1 MQEKAINYNNKFIEN
16 FIKKYKYI
24 YMKKTVVIGLL
35 GSTLDQGGKTA
46 RRWER
51 WRPSVALCQHED
63 LLIHRFEL
71 LYQRRFTEL
80 ADLVSADIALVAPE
94 TELRL
99 QAIEFD
105 DPWDFEG
112 VYSALFEFAR
122 TYPFDL
128 EQEDYLIHIST
139 GTHVAQICCFLLTEA
154 RYFPARLVQ
163 TSPPTKRHL
172 GGPGTYRLID
182 LDLSRY
188 DRIAQRFRREAEQDE
203 AFLKA
208 GIATR
213 DIAFNA
219 LIARIEQVAIRSRA
233 PLLLTG
239 PTGAGKTQ
247 LARRIYEL
255 KQRRNQI
262 QGPFVEVNCATLRG
276 DAAMSALFGHV
287 KGAFTGAQNEREGLL
302 RKADQG
308 LLFLDEIG
316 ELGLDEQTML
326 LRALEDKRFLPMGAD
341 VESSSDFQ
349 LIAGTN
355 RELRNAVAQGRFRDD
370 LLARI
375 NLWTFR
381 LPGLAERRADLEP
394 NLDYELE
401 RHSQATGQQVRFN
414 KEARARFITFATRP
428 EALWQGNFRDL
439 AAAVTRL
446 ATLAQGGRITLEL
459 VEEEVGRLRS
469 QWQPVEVLPDIEL
482 ESLLDQPID
491 EFDAVQL
498 REVIKVCRQ
507 SRNLSDAGRK
517 LFAVS
522 RAQRKS
528 PNDADRL
535 RKYLAKF
542 RLDWEQVT
550 S

>member
-1 MQEKAINYNNKFIEN
+1 
-16 FIKKYKYI
+16 
-24 YMKKTVVIGLL
+24 MKKTVVLSLL

-46 RRWER
+46 HRWER
-51 WRPSVALCQHED
+51 WRPNVALCQHED
-63 LLIHRFEL
+63 LLIDHFEL
-71 LYQRRFTEL
+71 LYQHRFTEL
-80 ADLVSADIALVAPE
+80 AQQVKKDIALVAPE

-99 QAIEFD
+99 QPMEFD

-122 TYPFDL
+122 CYPFDL

-154 RYFPARLVQ
+154 RYFPARIVQ
-163 TSPPTKRHL
+163 TSPPGKRNL
-172 GGPGTYRLID
+172 GGPGTYRIID

-188 DRIAQRFRREAEQDE
+188 DRIAQRFRREAEQGE

-213 DIAFNA
+213 DKAFNA
-219 LIARIEQVAIRSRA
+219 LITRIEQVAIRSRA

-255 KQRRNQI
+255 KQQRKQI

-287 KGAFTGAQNEREGLL
+287 KGAFTGALNSREGLL

-316 ELGLDEQTML
+316 ELGMDEQTML

-341 VESSSDFQ
+341 VETGSDFQ

-355 RELRNAVAQGRFRDD
+355 RDLRQAVEQGRFRDD

-375 NLWTFR
+375 NLWMFQ
-381 LPGLAERRADLEP
+381 LPGLSQRRADLEP

-414 KEARARFITFATRP
+414 KEARAHFLTFATGP

-439 AAAVTRL
+439 AASVTRL
-446 ATLAQGGRITLEL
+446 ATLATAGRITVEL
-459 VEEEVGRLRS
+459 VHEEIGRLS
-469 QWQPVEVLPDIEL
+469 AQWQPVKTQPDIDL
-482 ESLLDQPID
+482 EDLLSQSID
-491 EFDAVQL
+491 DFDAVQL
-498 REVIKVCRQ
+498 REVIKICRQ

-522 RAQRKS
+522 RQQRKS

-542 RLDWEQVT
+542 GLDWEQVIN
-550 S
+550 